1 MAYGARM
8 RALLFVPFVV
18 FGFVLAGCPN
28 EPAAPTVTVGD
39 GGGTTTGEPVE
50 AGTAP
55 VTPSDAGPK
64 LCGCALCEPILSA
77 DPCKTADDCAPA
89 TPCHATACV
98 AKAKAEPRS
107 PNLACT
113 EIFQCNA
120 IEANSCACVDGKCAI
135 APRAKK

>member
-1 MAYGARM
+1 M
-8 RALLFVPFVV
+8 RALLASLA
-18 FGFVLAGCPN
+18 FGSVALVLVGCPG
-28 EPAAPTVTVGD
+28 EAASPTVTVGD
-39 GGGTTTGEPVE
+39 GGGGTTVEPVE
-50 AGTAP
+50 AGAA
-55 VTPSDAGPK
+55 VAPSDAGPK
-64 LCGCALCEPILSA
+64 LCGCALCEPVSSA

-120 IEANSCACVDGKCAI
+120 IEANSCACVGGKCAI
-135 APRAKK
+135 APRPTK

>member
-1 MAYGARM
+1 M
-8 RALLFVPFVV
+8 RALLFALAVVPVAL
-18 FGFVLAGCPN
+18 VLAGCPN
-28 EPAAPTVTVGD
+28 EPATPTVTVGD
-39 GGGTTTGEPVE
+39 GGGATTAEPVE
-50 AGTAP
+50 AGSAP
-55 VTPSDAGPK
+55 VTASDAGPK
-64 LCGCALCEPILSA
+64 LCGCALCEPVLSD

-98 AKAKAEPRS
+98 AKAKAQPRS
-107 PNLACT
+107 ANLACT